1 MCEMERGNAEGAV
14 THFQQGL
21 ELPDLT
27 AAARHSL
34 QFELGAAY
42 ETQGLPAE
50 ALEQY
55 LAIQAE
61 DGTFRDVSERVQ
73 RLGGSVKAM
82 GRSVSRPAPKPAA
95 APRRLAAQFT
105 GTPATASRDAGG
117 GGGPSDSGPD
127 TPRKNR
133 KIGFV

>member
-1 MCEMERGNAEGAV
+1 TMLGMCEMERGNAEGAV

-27 AAARHSL
+27 PAARHSL

-42 ETQGLPAE
+42 ETQGLTTE

-61 DGTFRDVSERVQ
+61 DGAFRDVAERVQ
-73 RLGGSVKAM
+73 RPGGSVEAA
-82 GRSVSRPAPKPAA
+82 GRPLARPD
-95 APRRLAAQFT
+95 AQP
-105 GTPATASRDAGG
+105 G
-117 GGGPSDSGPD
+117 
-127 TPRKNR
+127 
-133 KIGFV
+133 

>member
-1 MCEMERGNAEGAV
+1 MLGVCEMERGNAEGAV

-42 ETQGLPAE
+42 ETQGLATG

-55 LAIQAE
+55 LAIEAE
-61 DGTFRDVSERVQ
+61 DAGFRDVAERVQ

-82 GRSVSRPAPKPAA
+82 GRPVSRPVPKPAA
-95 APRRLAAQFT
+95 PARRLAAQST
-105 GTPATASRDAGG
+105 GTPATASRDGD
-117 GGGPSDSGPD
+117 PSNSGPD